1 MDVKDDVR
9 KYMDFE
15 SYKWAKLGE
24 RKVNLTWVRCKRIW
38 ANKKLNAALY
48 GSQHNNRFCIC
59 NTEFMLIYEYF
70 NFLI

>member
-1 MDVKDDVR
+1 M
-9 KYMDFE
+9 
-15 SYKWAKLGE
+15 GE
-24 RKVNLTWVRCKRIW
+24 NWEKEKVNLTWVRCKRIW